1 MRKIILE
8 IDRKLRPGEILF
20 YDGTSVASVEIHQL
34 LPDLKE
40 AQDEIAELKAKLAET
55 NRTIAALAKIVKE
68 K

>member
-8 IDRKLRPGEILF
+8 IDRKLKPGEILF
-20 YDGTSVASVEIHQL
+20 YDGNSVASVEIHQL

-40 AQDEIAELKAKLAET
+40 AQDEIAGLKAELAET
-55 NRTIAALAKIVKE
+55 KQTIAALAKIVKE

>member
-20 YDGTSVASVEIHQL
+20 YDGNSVASVEIHQL
-34 LPDLKE
+34 LPDLRE

>member
-8 IDRKLRPGEILF
+8 IDRKLQPGEILF
-20 YDGTSVASVEIHQL
+20 YDGNSVASVEIHQL

-40 AQDEIAELKAKLAET
+40 AKDEIAGLKAELAET
-55 NRTIAALAKIVKE
+55 KQTIAALAKIVKE

>member
-8 IDRKLRPGEILF
+8 IDRKLRAGEILF
-20 YDGTSVASVEIHQL
+20 YDGNSVASVEIHQL

-40 AQDEIAELKAKLAET
+40 AQDEIARLNAELAKT
-55 NRTIAALAKIVKE
+55 NQTIAALAKIVKE